1 MLTYSFGSVLIGSL
15 VFLVGF
21 VYLRVM
27 SCTAVASGSGD
38 SCANCGKQ
46 GSDTVKLK
54 KCNACQLVKYCSV
67 ECQKAHRKQHKKAC
81 KKRSAELRD
90 ETLFGQG
97 HDWPEEAFCPIC
109 TLPIQPPMGYHSKF
123 MTCCV
128 KRVCNGCCLAT
139 QTRGSNDCP
148 FCRTSTDFPDYKSAI
163 AMVRKRAEKKDP
175 SAIHFLGDKYF
186 FGNYGLKKDVPRAV
200 EMWTE
205 AAELGSLKALCA
217 LGNAHLNGL
226 GGLAIDRAKGFEFWE
241 TAARKGHAD
250 SRHNL
255 GTSELQLGNCDRAAR
270 HFVIA
275 AKLGVKVSLDAIK
288 DMFKRGDATKDQ
300 YAEALKGYQAAME
313 EMKSHDREVAARVG
327 FAGYVHAIGP
337 S

>member
-1 MLTYSFGSVLIGSL
+1 
-15 VFLVGF
+15 
-21 VYLRVM
+21 
-27 SCTAVASGSGD
+27 
-38 SCANCGKQ
+38 
-46 GSDTVKLK
+46 
-54 KCNACQLVKYCSV
+54 
-67 ECQKAHRKQHKKAC
+67 
-81 KKRSAELRD
+81 
-90 ETLFGQG
+90 
-97 HDWPEEAFCPIC
+97 
-109 TLPIQPPMGYHSKF
+109 MGYHSKF

-255 GTSELQLGNCDRAAR
+255 GTSELQLGNCDR
-270 HFVIA
+270 
-275 AKLGVKVSLDAIK
+275 KTGC
-288 DMFKRGDATKDQ
+288 
-300 YAEALKGYQAAME
+300 
-313 EMKSHDREVAARVG
+313 KSISRRNQ
-327 FAGYVHAIGP
+327 GYVQTWRCDEGSIRRSSQGIP
-337 S
+337 SRHGRNEKPRQRSRCKGRIRRLCSCDRAELNSPRL

>member
-1 MLTYSFGSVLIGSL
+1 
-15 VFLVGF
+15 
-21 VYLRVM
+21 
-27 SCTAVASGSGD
+27 
-38 SCANCGKQ
+38 
-46 GSDTVKLK
+46 
-54 KCNACQLVKYCSV
+54 
-67 ECQKAHRKQHKKAC
+67 
-81 KKRSAELRD
+81 
-90 ETLFGQG
+90 
-97 HDWPEEAFCPIC
+97 
-109 TLPIQPPMGYHSKF
+109 
-123 MTCCV
+123 
-128 KRVCNGCCLAT
+128 
-139 QTRGSNDCP
+139 
-148 FCRTSTDFPDYKSAI
+148 
-163 AMVRKRAEKKDP
+163 
-175 SAIHFLGDKYF
+175 
-186 FGNYGLKKDVPRAV
+186 
-200 EMWTE
+200 MWTE

-241 TAARKGHAD
+241 TASRKGHAY